1 MTHNASIVSIFSFYS
16 GEMIMW
22 KQLGFRFVDIEDLN
36 GIWDSIRVDQQQE
49 FVRVY
54 SMLLVR
60 LIKKQLPT
68 ELEFDHE

>member
-22 KQLGFRFVDIEDLN
+22 KQFGFRFEDIEDLN
-36 GIWDSIRVDQQQE
+36 GIWDSIPVDQQQE